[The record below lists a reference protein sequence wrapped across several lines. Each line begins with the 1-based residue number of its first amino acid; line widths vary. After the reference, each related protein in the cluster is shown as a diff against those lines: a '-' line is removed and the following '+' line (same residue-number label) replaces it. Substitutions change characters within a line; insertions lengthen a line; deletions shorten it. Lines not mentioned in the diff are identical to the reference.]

1 MDATRDYYT
10 KWNKSGRERQIP
22 FDIIYMWN
30 LKYDPNGHPYE
41 TNRLTNTENRTV
53 VAKGEQGWG
62 RDAVYGWS

>member
-1 MDATRDYYT
+1 
-10 KWNKSGRERQIP
+10 
-22 FDIIYMWN
+22 MWN

-41 TNRLTNTENRTV
+41 TNRLTDTENRTV